1 MKQIRNNVFETNSS
15 STHVLCLNKNML
27 KEKHILGMNFAKEE
41 KYPDDIWDNYLLKL
55 SDEFADMS
63 FDTDWIGNFSEHIQS
78 PYQKLRYIYT
88 YCMNKNIHWIKA
100 FAKVLKKIEEKYEV
114 RIAIA
119 DEDVD
124 KSRYVNERDDYCFEN
139 NYVINHESSDYLDK
153 HIDKAIKNA
162 KLFKPSLSDIL
173 FDIITKPKYIILNWD
188 DGIDEKWFK
197 ENNIKILNSE
207 NY

>member
-27 KEKHILGMNFAKEE
+27 KEKHILGINFTKEE

-55 SDEFADMS
+55 SDEFSEMT
-63 FDTDWIGNFSEHIQS
+63 FDTDWIDYSNHIQS

-88 YCMNKNIHWIKA
+88 YCMNRGIYWLDA
-100 FAKVLKKIEEKYEV
+100 FAEMLKRIEEKYEIK
-114 RIAIA
+114 IALV

-124 KSRYVNERDDYCFEN
+124 KSKYANEREEYCLEN
-139 NYVINHESSDYLDK
+139 MYIINYESSDSLDEY
-153 HIDKAIKNA
+153 INNAIKNA
-162 KLFKPSLSDIL
+162 KLFKPKLSDIL

-188 DGIDEKWFK
+188 DGIDEEWF
-197 ENNIKILNSE
+197 NSKNLE
-207 NY
+207 IISQ